1 MKLKELEFNMLETL
15 RLYSDKKTSINIAH
29 NPLRH
34 DTTKHVEFDIH
45 FIKEKLND
53 GIVKSSFMKTEEQ
66 QANILTERVS

>member
-1 MKLKELEFNMLETL
+1 MLETL
-15 RLYSDKKTSINIAH
+15 RLYSDKKTGIHIAH
-29 NPLRH
+29 NPLQH

-66 QANILTERVS
+66 QANILTERVSW